1 MLAREI
7 GLSRYERI
15 VGFDAPPATAI
26 GSGRRSSGAPVRMAW
41 EGVYAARDRFGILD
55 KVDGRQM
62 FEPLFEYADGLDSG
76 KPYDAAAAGELIRRT
91 FASFVR

>member
-1 MLAREI
+1 MAA
-7 GLSRYERI
+7 
-15 VGFDAPPATAI
+15 VGAVL
-26 GSGRRSSGAPVRMAW
+26 GAVRMAW